1 MFKNLKMGVKMTLG
15 FGLVIALVV
24 TVGVIAILNIMTIQ
38 TRSERLMNEYVPE
51 TEIAIQLE
59 RAVADTMY
67 NMRGY
72 SLSYSDTY
80 LQLGEQGLTR
90 VDTQLQRAEDLAN
103 KYTQLT
109 VLRNKVVDTKK
120 QVADYKALKDTTVDT
135 INQILDNRET
145 NDTAAGNFME
155 AAGTFLASQKEQ
167 QIAELE
173 EGAGVAAIRQRIQKM
188 DWMNDVIDLGNEA
201 RVANFKAQ
209 ALNDVTYFD
218 NALSHLDQIPPIM
231 TKIRAITVLNK
242 DIVELD
248 MVDTARDNYR
258 QAVADTRE
266 DYATLLELNGQRNVA
281 ADGVTAAA
289 IDVSQAGITNTEAIA
304 ADAVAKIQA
313 AIIVVIAGL
322 LIALV
327 LAVIIAIF
335 LTRIIVISLRRGVD
349 FATSLSKGDLT
360 AKLDVYQKDELG
372 ILADALRAMSD
383 RLKDVAGDI
392 RGASDNVASGSQQI
406 SSTAQQMS
414 QGATEQAASAEEVS
428 SSMEE
433 MSSNIRQNAEN
444 SLQTEKIARKAADDA
459 TEGGKA
465 VDQTVQAMKDI
476 AEKINIIEEIAR
488 NTNLLALNAAI
499 EAARAG
505 EHGKGFAVVAS
516 EVRKLAERSQKA
528 AGEIGEL
535 STKSVS
541 VAEDAGKM
549 LAQIVPDIQKTAE
562 LVQEISAASNE
573 QNSGADQ
580 INKAIAQLDQV
591 IQQNASASE
600 EMASMSEEL
609 SSQAN
614 QLQSTISFFKVDGA
628 LRIEDKRV
636 KKTDMSHIQSHAAQR
651 QTAAPAPQQP
661 KPAASKQ
668 NTGIALAEDE
678 QKPSGG
684 NGNGTQKKS
693 AGKGIVLDLSEG
705 SGGKDKIDDDFEE
718 F

>member
-1 MFKNLKMGVKMTLG
+1 MGVKMTLG

-51 TEIAIQLE
+51 TEIAMELE
-59 RAVADTMY
+59 RAVSDTMFE
-67 NMRGY
+67 MRGY
-72 SLSYSDTY
+72 SLTFEDNY
-80 LQLGEQGLTR
+80 LQSGEQSLEKVYSELRRG
-90 VDTQLQRAEDLAN
+90 EDLAN
-103 KYTQLT
+103 KYPQLT
-109 VLRNKVVDTKK
+109 VLKNQIIDAKK
-120 QVADYKALKDTTVDT
+120 QVDEYTALKDTTKDT
-135 INQILDNRET
+135 INEVLENRT
-145 NDTAAGNFME
+145 ITDTAAANFLE
-155 AAGTFLASQKEQ
+155 VTGTFLSSQKQQ
-167 QIAELE
+167 QISELE
-173 EGAGVAAIRQRIQKM
+173 QEAGNAAIRQRIQKVE
-188 DWMNDVIDLGNEA
+188 WMNDVIDLGNQA
-201 RVANFKAQ
+201 RVTNYQAQ
-209 ALNDVTYFD
+209 AMNDLTLFD
-218 NALSHLDQIPPIM
+218 EALDYIDEIPAIMSQIRAETVLSKDIADLDAINNAL
-231 TKIRAITVLNK
+231 
-242 DIVELD
+242 
-248 MVDTARDNYR
+248 DNYR
-258 QAVADTRE
+258 QAVADTQE
-266 DYATLLELNGQRNVA
+266 DYQTLFDLNTQRNVA
-281 ADGVTAAA
+281 AEGITAAA
-289 IDVSQAGITNTEAIA
+289 VEISEVGITTTETIA
-304 ADAVAKIQA
+304 SDAVDKIQA

-335 LTRIIVISLRRGVD
+335 LTRIIVISLRRGVE

-372 ILADALRAMSD
+372 ILADALRAMSE
-383 RLKDVAGDI
+383 RLTNVVGDI

-444 SLQTEKIARKAADDA
+444 SLQTEKIAMKAANDA

-476 AEKINIIEEIAR
+476 AERINIIEEIAR

-628 LRIEDKRV
+628 LRIEDKRT
-636 KKTDMSHIQSHAAQR
+636 KKTDMSHIQSHATQR
-651 QTAAPAPQQP
+651 KTAAPAQHQQTN
-661 KPAASKQ
+661 PAASKQ

-678 QKPSGG
+678 HKPAGG
-684 NGNGTQKKS
+684 NGAQKKS
-693 AGKGIVLDLSEG
+693 GAKGIVLDLSEG
-705 SGGKDKIDDDFEE
+705 TGGKDKIDDDFEE